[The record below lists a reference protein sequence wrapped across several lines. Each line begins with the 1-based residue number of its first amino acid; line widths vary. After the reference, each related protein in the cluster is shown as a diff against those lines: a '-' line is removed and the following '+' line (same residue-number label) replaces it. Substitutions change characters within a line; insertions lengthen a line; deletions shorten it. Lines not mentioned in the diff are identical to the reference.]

1 MLKSKSV
8 LIGICGGIAAYKVC
22 EVISSLFQ
30 AGAEVRVI
38 LTDTAQR
45 FITPVTVSTL
55 SRHPA
60 YTDAD
65 FWQATHSRP
74 LHISL
79 GEEAD
84 LFLIAPLTANT
95 LGKLTYGLGDN
106 LLTNTVLA
114 SRCPIL
120 LAPAMNTEMWE
131 QPMVQRN
138 WQQLRRNTRYHSI
151 GPGSGLLACDRTGS
165 GRMAEPGEIITKLQ
179 SLAYT
184 QGQQDFKGKRILISG
199 GGTREHLDPVRFL
212 GNPSTGKM
220 ALALAQAASDRGGI
234 VTLIHGPIA
243 PELLPISPNYKLIA
257 VVSAEEMENAI
268 MTYLVESDIII
279 MSAAVADIKPTN
291 YTNYKLPKKEL
302 PAELKLE
309 PVMDILAKLGT
320 LKKAHQMLIGFAA
333 QTGEIVNPALEKLK
347 RKNLDIIVANPI
359 DQSEAGFGANTNQA
373 VFINA
378 KEQQQTIE
386 SCSKLELAHRL
397 LDFTKIGVISDQ

>member
-8 LIGICGGIAAYKVC
+8 LIGLCGGIAAYKVC

-30 AGAEVRVI
+30 AGAEVRII
-38 LTDTAQR
+38 LTETAQR
-45 FITPVTVSTL
+45 FITPLTVSTL
-55 SRHPA
+55 SRHQA
-60 YTDAD
+60 YTDRD
-65 FWQATHSRP
+65 FWQPSHSRP
-74 LHISL
+74 LHIAL

-95 LGKLTYGLGDN
+95 LGKLTYGLADN

-131 QPMVQRN
+131 QQVIQRN
-138 WQQLRRNTRYHSI
+138 WQQLRRNSRYHSI
-151 GPGSGLLACDRTGS
+151 RPGSGLLACDRIGS
-165 GRMAEPGEIITKLQ
+165 GRMAEPREIITKLQ

-234 VTLIHGPIA
+234 VTLVHGPII
-243 PELLPISPNYKLIA
+243 PELVPISPDYKLIP
-257 VVSAEEMENAI
+257 VVSAEEMEAAI

-279 MSAAVADIKPTN
+279 MSAAVGDVKPTDYSN
-291 YTNYKLPKKEL
+291 HKLPKKEL
-302 PAELKLE
+302 PSELKLE
-309 PVMDILAKLGT
+309 PVTDILAKLGS
-320 LKKAHQMLIGFAA
+320 LKKAHQTLIGFAA
-333 QTGEIVNPALEKLK
+333 QTGDIVNPALEKLT
-347 RKNLDIIVANPI
+347 RKNLDIIVANPV
-359 DQSEAGFGANTNQA
+359 DQPQAGFGTNTNQA

-378 KEQQQTIE
+378 KEQQKTID
-386 SCSKLELAHRL
+386 SCSKLE
-397 LDFTKIGVISDQ
+397 